1 MAFLGSVGSLV
12 NNILG
17 TTQAMKDQNSAQWDM
32 WNAQNAYNTPVAQMK
47 RLKEAGLNPMLVYGS
62 GSHSFTAGSMSA
74 SGATGAGSG
83 LASSLV
89 SGFFSRLTQGEKN
102 ELAKQSL
109 GLERQRISQA
119 GLRLNQDLELG
130 QAQIDQVRANALNAL
145 LQAERQGLENE
156 AYRKSVG
163 TGFSWQK
170 PGTADMFNTA
180 IRGIKWLADPSSW
193 DIHPPAVYD
202 KRLPAIGSN
211 VRR

>member
-1 MAFLGSVGSLV
+1 MAFLGGVGSLV

-32 WNAQNAYNTPVAQMK
+32 WNAQNAYNTPAAQMK

-89 SGFFSRLTQGEKN
+89 SGLFGRLTQGEKN

-109 GLERQRISQA
+109 GLEKQRVQFA
-119 GLRLNQDLELG
+119 GAKLHQDLQLG
-130 QAQIDQVRANALNAL
+130 QEQIAQVRANTSLALEQVRKQDIENGILEAL
-145 LQAERQGLENE
+145 QKNSPSWLNPRDTSGFA
-156 AYRKSVG
+156 
-163 TGFSWQK
+163 TGMRALGAMYNS
-170 PGTADMFNTA
+170 
-180 IRGIKWLADPSSW
+180 LASSA
-193 DIHPPAVYD
+193 PAVYD
-202 KRLPAIGSN
+202 ERLPAIGRN

>member
-1 MAFLGSVGSLV
+1 MAFLGGVGSLV

-17 TTQAMKDQNSAQWDM
+17 TTQAMKDQNNAQWDM
-32 WNAQNAYNTPVAQMK
+32 WNAQNAYNTPAAQMK

-89 SGFFSRLTQGEKN
+89 SGLFGRLTQGEKN

-109 GLERQRISQA
+109 GLERQRITQA

-130 QAQIDQVRANALNAL
+130 QAQIDQVRANTSLALEQVRKQNIENGVLEAL
-145 LQAERQGLENE
+145 QKNSPSWLNPKDTSNFA
-156 AYRKSVG
+156 
-163 TGFSWQK
+163 TGMRAL
-170 PGTADMFNTA
+170 GALYDA
-180 IRGIKWLADPSSW
+180 ARA
-193 DIHPPAVYD
+193 PAVYD
-202 KRLPAIGSN
+202 ESLPAIGRN

>member
-32 WNAQNAYNTPVAQMK
+32 WNAQNAYNMPAAQMK

-119 GLRLNQDLELG
+119 GLRLHQDLELG
-130 QAQIDQVRANALNAL
+130 QAQIDQVRANTSLALEQVRKQNIENGILGALSKNSPSWLNPKGTDTFSNVVRALGSMYNAASDAL
-145 LQAERQGLENE
+145 SA
-156 AYRKSVG
+156 
-163 TGFSWQK
+163 
-170 PGTADMFNTA
+170 
-180 IRGIKWLADPSSW
+180 
-193 DIHPPAVYD
+193 PAVYD
-202 KRLPAIGSN
+202 KRLPAIGAN